1 MYPLTP
7 PLCIKKFFISGTD
20 YPPGVQVSKG
30 FVLFLIEQ
38 DVALSEQLELR
49 KLEDL
54 SRLSRALKL
63 VYATCG
69 FLIYTM
75 HSHFLSLKKKKV
87 HNEEFF
93 SFNGLKKITSPS
105 SFGTFL

>member
-75 HSHFLSLKKKKV
+75 HSHFLSLKKKKCIMK
-87 HNEEFF
+87 NFF
-93 SFNGLKKITSPS
+93 PLMDLRI
-105 SFGTFL
+105 